1 MKKLVF
7 WALSPVWMP
16 LSILTSVVAICST
29 LLLDQLDLFYDWAH
43 QPTSHGA
50 INSAA
55 ESVRA
60 NRPMPSN
67 HLTSHRVAKHPG
79 NSGLAIEFDAG

>member
-16 LSILTSVVAICST
+16 LSIIASVVAISST

-43 QPTSHGA
+43 QPTPHGA
-50 INSAA
+50 INGKRPPVPFVQCSALR
-55 ESVRA
+55 S
-60 NRPMPSN
+60 
-67 HLTSHRVAKHPG
+67 TS
-79 NSGLAIEFDAG
+79 DAGIPPRGAGSSLSLDC